1 MRETLDETLEQIGS
15 TFLTTAEWTTA
26 AGVLNGQTDLAA
38 QYKALRTVLISRG
51 GEDSALS
58 RLKDY
63 FRARGLTPSQLG
75 EPKPAFSNIFI
86 GAPL

>member
-1 MRETLDETLEQIGS
+1 MREILDEALEKIGAP
-15 TFLTTAEWTTA
+15 FLTTAEWVVATDA
-26 AGVLNGQTDLAA
+26 LNGQTDLAA

-51 GEDSALS
+51 GEDDALA

-63 FRARGLTPSQLG
+63 FRARGLTPEQLG
-75 EPKPAFSNIFI
+75 EPKPKFSNIFI

>member
-1 MRETLDETLEQIGS
+1 MREILDETLETIGAP
-15 TFLTTAEWTTA
+15 FLTTAEWVVA
-26 AGVLNGQTDLAA
+26 ANVLNGQTDLAA

-51 GEDSALS
+51 GEDDAVS

-63 FRARGLTPSQLG
+63 FRTRGLSPEALG
-75 EPKPAFSNIFI
+75 EPDPKFSNIFI

>member
-1 MRETLDETLEQIGS
+1 MREILDEMLEAIGAP
-15 TFLTTAEWTTA
+15 FLTTAEWVVA
-26 AGVLNGQTDLAA
+26 ANVLNGQADLAA

-51 GEDSALS
+51 GEDDAVS

-63 FRARGLTPSQLG
+63 FRAQGLSPEALG
-75 EPKPAFSNIFI
+75 EPKPNFSNIFI